1 MIFLFLCAI
10 SLMAQTTNT
19 SIRLWTR
26 QELAELLQVDISTID
41 RWIAKRE
48 MDSVLFGRIRR
59 VPDTALQDWMARRL
73 QPAADNERKPGRKRS
88 AA

>member
-1 MIFLFLCAI
+1 MLALILCALI
-10 SLMAQTTNT
+10 SLTAQTNT
-19 SIRLWTR
+19 PIRLWTR
-26 QELAELLQVDISTID
+26 QELADLLQVSINTID

-48 MDSVLFGRIRR
+48 MDSVLLGRTRR